1 VPPSYRYITPANI
14 LSLHGIPS
22 SVGHPN
28 IYGREDAR
36 CGGGKTIVVICF
48 SLSECAFMWKTLN
61 RELILSSG
69 AEAKSA
75 VLADRLMAGEGMLG
89 YDWDTTRS

>member
-1 VPPSYRYITPANI
+1 
-14 LSLHGIPS
+14 
-22 SVGHPN
+22 
-28 IYGREDAR
+28 
-36 CGGGKTIVVICF
+36 
-48 SLSECAFMWKTLN
+48 MWKTLN

>member
-1 VPPSYRYITPANI
+1 
-14 LSLHGIPS
+14 
-22 SVGHPN
+22 
-28 IYGREDAR
+28 
-36 CGGGKTIVVICF
+36 
-48 SLSECAFMWKTLN
+48 MWKTLN

-75 VLADRLMAGEGMLG
+75 VLAGRLMAGEGMLG